1 MTSSARVPAAGTLD
15 VQSFINA
22 QPLSLYQC
30 RIVLLCFLIVFLDG
44 LDTAAMGFIAPA
56 LTQDWGIDRASL
68 GPVMSAALI
77 GMVFGALGSGP
88 LADRFGRK
96 GVLVVAVFLFG
107 LFSLISAY
115 SSNLDQLLVLRLL
128 TGIGLGAAMPN
139 ATTLLSEYTPERLKS
154 LLVTSMFCGFNL
166 GMAAG
171 GFVSAKLIPAYGWHS
186 LLLLGGV
193 LPLLLAAVLL
203 VWLPESARF
212 LVVRNRGADK
222 VKQVLAP
229 IAPAEVVA
237 ARDFSVP
244 EQKTVQSRNV
254 FKVIFAGTY
263 SAGTLLLWLTYFM
276 GLVIVYLLT
285 SWLPTLMR
293 DAGASME
300 QAAFIGALFQLGGVL
315 SSVAVGWAMDR
326 FNPHKVIGIFYCLA
340 GGVRLF
346 RRPEPGHRDA
356 AGDPGA
362 GRRHVRERR
371 AVGHAVPGG
380 ALLPDPGARHRGV
393 LDARHRPLRR
403 HPWRLDRCDTA
414 GPGLELRAGADR
426 LDGARGHRHG
436 GRAGQGPGESRRR
449 HLTGVS
455 EGAAMHDRGPS
466 ASRHRWLGD
475 TRHSVGYPGVKR
487 MNGR

>member
-1 MTSSARVPAAGTLD
+1 MTSSAHVPAAGTLD

-115 SSNLDQLLVLRLL
+115 SSNLEQLMALRLL

-166 GMAAG
+166 GMASG

-193 LPLLLAAVLL
+193 LPLVLAVVLL

-222 VKQVLAP
+222 VKRALAP

-254 FKVIFAGTY
+254 FRVIFSGTY

-326 FNPHKVIGIFYCLA
+326 FNPHRVIGIFYCLA
-340 GGVRLF
+340 GVFAYCVGQSLGTVTLLATLVL
-346 RRPEPGHRDA
+346 A
-356 AGDPGA
+356 AGMCVNGA
-362 GRRHVRERR
+362 QS
-371 AVGHAVPGG
+371 AMPSLA
-380 ALLPDPGARHRGV
+380 ARFY
-393 LDARHRPLRR
+393 P
-403 HPWRLDRCDTA
+403 TQ
-414 GPGLELRAGADR
+414 
-426 LDGARGHRHG
+426 
-436 GRAGQGPGESRRR
+436 GRA
-449 HLTGVS
+449 TGVS
-455 EGAAMHDRGPS
+455 WMLGIGRFGAI
-466 ASRHRWLGD
+466 LGAWIGATLLGLGWNFEQVLTALMVPAAIATAAVLIKGLVSHAD
-475 TRHSVGYPGVKR
+475 AT
-487 MNGR
+487 

>member
-1 MTSSARVPAAGTLD
+1 MTSSAHVPAAGTLD

-22 QPLSLYQC
+22 QPLSLYQY

-115 SSNLDQLLVLRLL
+115 SSNLEQLMALRLL

-166 GMAAG
+166 GMASG

-193 LPLLLAAVLL
+193 LPLVLAVVLL

-222 VKQVLAP
+222 VKRALAP

-254 FKVIFAGTY
+254 FRVIFSGTY

-340 GGVRLF
+340 GVFAYCVGQSLGTVTLLATLVL
-346 RRPEPGHRDA
+346 A
-356 AGDPGA
+356 AGMCVNGA
-362 GRRHVRERR
+362 QS
-371 AVGHAVPGG
+371 AMPSLA
-380 ALLPDPGARHRGV
+380 ARFY
-393 LDARHRPLRR
+393 P
-403 HPWRLDRCDTA
+403 TQ
-414 GPGLELRAGADR
+414 
-426 LDGARGHRHG
+426 
-436 GRAGQGPGESRRR
+436 GRA
-449 HLTGVS
+449 TGVS
-455 EGAAMHDRGPS
+455 WMLGIGRFGAI
-466 ASRHRWLGD
+466 LGAWIGATLLGLGWNFEQVLTALMVPAAIATAAVLIKGLVSHAD
-475 TRHSVGYPGVKR
+475 AT
-487 MNGR
+487 

>member
-1 MTSSARVPAAGTLD
+1 MTRPASLPAAGTLD

-22 QPLSLYQC
+22 QPLSRYQW

-96 GVLVVAVFLFG
+96 IVLVVAVFLFG
-107 LFSLISAY
+107 LFSLLSAF
-115 SSNLDQLLVLRLL
+115 SSDIDQLLVLRLL
-128 TGIGLGAAMPN
+128 TGLGLGAAMPN

-166 GMAAG
+166 GMASG
-171 GFVSAKLIPAYGWHS
+171 GFVSAKMIPAFGWHS

-193 LPLLLAAVLL
+193 LPLLLAVVLML
-203 VWLPESARF
+203 WLPESARY

-222 VKQVLAP
+222 VRQVLAP
-229 IAPAEVVA
+229 IAPAEVAVA
-237 ARDFSVP
+237 TDFSVP

-254 FKVIFAGTY
+254 LKVVFAGTY

-293 DAGASME
+293 DSGASME
-300 QAAFIGALFQLGGVL
+300 QAAFIGALFQFGGVL
-315 SSVAVGWAMDR
+315 SAVGVGWAMDK
-326 FNPHKVIGIFYCLA
+326 FNPHKVIGIFYLLA
-340 GGVRLF
+340 GVFAYFVGQSLGQVTLLATLVLLAGMCINGAQSAM
-346 RRPEPGHRDA
+346 PSLA
-356 AGDPGA
+356 ARFYP
-362 GRRHVRERR
+362 
-371 AVGHAVPGG
+371 
-380 ALLPDPGARHRGV
+380 
-393 LDARHRPLRR
+393 
-403 HPWRLDRCDTA
+403 TQ
-414 GPGLELRAGADR
+414 
-426 LDGARGHRHG
+426 
-436 GRAGQGPGESRRR
+436 GRA
-449 HLTGVS
+449 TGVS
-455 EGAAMHDRGPS
+455 WMLGIGRFGAI
-466 ASRHRWLGD
+466 LGAWIGATLLGLGWNFEQVLTALVVPAAIATAAVVIKGLVSHAD
-475 TRHSVGYPGVKR
+475 AT
-487 MNGR
+487 

>member
-1 MTSSARVPAAGTLD
+1 MTRPASLPAAGTLD

-22 QPLSLYQC
+22 QPLSRYQW

-96 GVLVVAVFLFG
+96 IVLVVAVFLFG
-107 LFSLISAY
+107 LFSLLSAF
-115 SSNLDQLLVLRLL
+115 SSDIDQLLVLRLL
-128 TGIGLGAAMPN
+128 TGLGLGAAMPN

-166 GMAAG
+166 GMASG
-171 GFVSAKLIPAYGWHS
+171 GFVSAKMIPAFGWHS

-193 LPLLLAAVLL
+193 LPLLLAVVLML
-203 VWLPESARF
+203 WLPESARY

-222 VKQVLAP
+222 VRQVLAP
-229 IAPAEVVA
+229 IAPAEVA
-237 ARDFSVP
+237 AATDFSVP

-254 FKVIFAGTY
+254 LKVVFAGTY

-293 DAGASME
+293 DSGASME
-300 QAAFIGALFQLGGVL
+300 QAAFIGALFQFGGVL
-315 SSVAVGWAMDR
+315 SAVGVGWAMDK
-326 FNPHKVIGIFYCLA
+326 FNPHKVIGIFYLLA
-340 GGVRLF
+340 GVFAYFVGQSLGQVTLLATLVLLAGMCINGAQSAM
-346 RRPEPGHRDA
+346 PSLA
-356 AGDPGA
+356 ARFYP
-362 GRRHVRERR
+362 
-371 AVGHAVPGG
+371 
-380 ALLPDPGARHRGV
+380 
-393 LDARHRPLRR
+393 
-403 HPWRLDRCDTA
+403 TQ
-414 GPGLELRAGADR
+414 
-426 LDGARGHRHG
+426 
-436 GRAGQGPGESRRR
+436 GRA
-449 HLTGVS
+449 TGVS
-455 EGAAMHDRGPS
+455 WMLGIGRFGAI
-466 ASRHRWLGD
+466 LGAWIGATLLGLGWNFEQVLTALVVPAAIATAAVVIKGLVSHAD
-475 TRHSVGYPGVKR
+475 AT
-487 MNGR
+487 